1 MNFKIYLTIIL
12 ILFLF
17 GCGEPKEFNGQK
29 FEESGCSLF
38 QDPKDTEDTETG
50 LDYIPTIPTGSGDDD
65 FVPTIP
71 APTDIPPI
79 SPGPIIFT
87 IPTYTYASEY
97 QEIEEGSGIF
107 FRITCKY
114 ANLTYAEKPA
124 DVVFY
129 VVVKNATSD
138 KYIYSAALFGIP
150 ENTEDSSKLFDY
162 AWGLG
167 PDQSDWVLRYRHS
180 SLDTPKKQCEENF
193 TGVVGFGYTDKYGQT
208 FSSETTLKEFDSN
221 SSKLDY

>member
-29 FEESGCSLF
+29 FEDGGCSLF
-38 QDPKDTEDTETG
+38 QDPKDTEDTEYDFSDF
-50 LDYIPTIPTGSGDDD
+50 DYTPPPYTP
-65 FVPTIP
+65 P
-71 APTDIPPI
+71 PTDISPI
-79 SPGPIIFT
+79 PLGPIIYT
-87 IPTYTYASEY
+87 LPTYTYASEY

-193 TGVVGFGYTDKYGQT
+193 TGVVGFGYTDKYAQT